1 MKKKVSVLM
10 GGVLFLLL
18 NVFPQIISAQETV
31 PCGNAL
37 IDYKK
42 QWLSTNCKYKENYT
56 CLLRCDQ
63 PQLPDPPSLP

>member
-1 MKKKVSVLM
+1 MKTK
-10 GGVLFLLL
+10 LFLFTLAS
-18 NVFPQIISAQETV
+18 IIFGSSFFMANATETV

-42 QWLSTNCKYKENYT
+42 QWLSTNCKQKIGYT

-63 PQLPDPPSLP
+63 PEFPDPPTIGG